1 MKHIGRILLLLTIVS
16 CERQSEDFYLHFENT
31 GDKHICIDY
40 DLGYPVD
47 SLKVIKNIMD
57 PHNPCYEIAPKTEKV
72 LKCGVGKYESW
83 YTLFNISRAGYIS
96 FAIMDKIIK
105 DEGDME
111 TVQNEYCILVRY
123 DVTRE
128 DLETLGFRLAYPPT
142 KEMAQI
148 HMYPPYNTFVDANR
162 NLNRMLTEN

>member
-57 PHNPCYEIAPKTEKV
+57 PHNPCYEIAPKTKSNV
-72 LKCGVGKYESW
+72 RKKRSRKNLKN
-83 YTLFNISRAGYIS
+83 F
-96 FAIMDKIIK
+96 
-105 DEGDME
+105 
-111 TVQNEYCILVRY
+111 
-123 DVTRE
+123 
-128 DLETLGFRLAYPPT
+128 
-142 KEMAQI
+142 
-148 HMYPPYNTFVDANR
+148 
-162 NLNRMLTEN
+162 LTENNNFTSKKKNRNYFAVFCFNFVSFCYFKRSRERFSKMILSA